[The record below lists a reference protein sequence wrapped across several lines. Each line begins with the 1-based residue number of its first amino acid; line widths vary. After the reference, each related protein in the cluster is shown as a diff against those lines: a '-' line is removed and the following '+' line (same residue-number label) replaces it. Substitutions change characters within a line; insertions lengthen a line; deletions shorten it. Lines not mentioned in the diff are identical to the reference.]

1 MFFVKKNY
9 FVDFRTTDTPSDPK
23 VWEKSNKF
31 AGLVFLIAGIFL
43 IFFTFI
49 SYFLRFN
56 WWFKYYLLFFLSI
69 LFIVLTIC
77 IIYSKRV
84 SKESKATY
92 KPFTI
97 PNFLVIITLI
107 ISIIITISGIIMIF
121 IPQNSFIGIRVAKTL
136 SNPILWKKVNTLG
149 GIGFT
154 IIGLIF

>member
-1 MFFVKKNY
+1 M
-9 FVDFRTTDTPSDPK
+9 
-23 VWEKSNKF
+23 
-31 AGLVFLIAGIFL
+31 A
-43 IFFTFI
+43 
-49 SYFLRFN
+49 
-56 WWFKYYLLFFLSI
+56 
-69 LFIVLTIC
+69 
-77 IIYSKRV
+77 
-84 SKESKATY
+84 KESEATY

-97 PNFLVIITLI
+97 HNFLVIITLI